1 MNEMIFDANFLVAL
15 VDERDVWHSKAV
27 TLLNALRIKETK
39 AVYLDCVLNEV
50 ISVVGRRFEEK
61 GRTNEFDGVLRKIK
75 KKIPEGSITWV
86 YPRVPEL
93 YKAILNLVG
102 EHKGKLNFHDALIA
116 LVSKEMR
123 TKYIVS
129 FDKDFNE
136 IVWLKRINKETI
148 E

>member
-1 MNEMIFDANFLVAL
+1 MNEMVFDANFLVAL
-15 VDERDVWHSKAV
+15 VDEQDVWHSKAV
-27 TLLNALRIKETK
+27 TLLNVLRIKGAK

-50 ISVVGRRFEEK
+50 ISVLGRRFEERR
-61 GRTNEFDGVLRKIK
+61 RTNEFDGVLRKL

-116 LVSKEMR
+116 LVSKEMDI
-123 TKYIVS
+123 KYIVS
-129 FDKDFNE
+129 FDNDFDE
-136 IVWLKRINKETI
+136 IEWLRRVEY
-148 E
+148 EG